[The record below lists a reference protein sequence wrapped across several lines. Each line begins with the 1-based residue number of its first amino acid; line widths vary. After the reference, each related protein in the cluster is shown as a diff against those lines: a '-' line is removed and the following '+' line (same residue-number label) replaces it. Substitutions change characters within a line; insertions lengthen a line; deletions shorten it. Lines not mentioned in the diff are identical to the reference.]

1 MIVFTHPRILL
12 LLLLLI
18 EFYFSLI
25 FLDSYDQTPP
35 LHSLTRTLMTLFTHP
50 RILLLLLLLLLI
62 EFYFSLI

>member
-1 MIVFTHPRILL
+1 MTAFTHPRILLLLL

-35 LHSLTRTLMTLFTHP
+35 LHSLMRISMTVFTCSRTTRCP
-50 RILLLLLLLLLI
+50 WIGPPA
-62 EFYFSLI
+62 

>member
-35 LHSLTRTLMTLFTHP
+35 LHSLARTLMTVFTHP
-50 RILLLLLLLLLI
+50 RILLLLI
-62 EFYFSLI
+62 EFYFSLILSV

>member
-1 MIVFTHPRILL
+1 MIVFTHPRILLLLL

-35 LHSLTRTLMTLFTHP
+35 LHSLTRTLMTVFTHP
-50 RILLLLLLLLLI
+50 QILLLLLI